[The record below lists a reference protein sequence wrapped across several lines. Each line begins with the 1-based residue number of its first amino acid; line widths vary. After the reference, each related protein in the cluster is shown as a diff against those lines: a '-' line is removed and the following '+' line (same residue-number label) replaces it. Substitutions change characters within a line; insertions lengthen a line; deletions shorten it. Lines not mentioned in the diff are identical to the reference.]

1 MRGLDDIYKRKRILE
16 TGGVLTIPFPVIGFR
31 GIYPGLEKEQII
43 LNSSYSKGSKTQF
56 TSWAFLYNTIDYVI
70 KYNKKQT
77 NEKNYMHFNLFYCN
91 WEESIERVEQR
102 FMSYLLFKYFKIRV
116 SPAKLRS
123 AGNHIIPEDV
133 LAKLE
138 SPQVK
143 EELDYWHNHVTYIT
157 ETNPTAIWKTLK
169 TFLCEHGKEERE
181 KYNVKYYEKNELT
194 GKDEI
199 REETRE
205 KVVGYTEDNPNS
217 INLIFIDH
225 ISCCTTERGMTLKQS
240 IDKIVDYCVGFRNT
254 YKVSTVIIQQQ
265 NTQGESAQN
274 IKINK
279 IRPSKEGLA
288 DSTYTGNYCNV
299 MFGLFSPIKYEIEN
313 YCGYQIKGGFGDNIR
328 FLECVLNRDG
338 AASAGELLPLFFDG
352 AISWYHELPSWRDIE
367 SKEMLN
373 KWYALAKKYQSE
385 KKVKIP
391 EQRLQ
396 MDIDFLN
403 EML

>member
-1 MRGLDDIYKRKRILE
+1 
-16 TGGVLTIPFPVIGFR
+16 
-31 GIYPGLEKEQII
+31 
-43 LNSSYSKGSKTQF
+43 
-56 TSWAFLYNTIDYVI
+56 
-70 KYNKKQT
+70 
-77 NEKNYMHFNLFYCN
+77 
-91 WEESIERVEQR
+91 
-102 FMSYLLFKYFKIRV
+102 
-116 SPAKLRS
+116 
-123 AGNHIIPEDV
+123 
-133 LAKLE
+133 
-138 SPQVK
+138 
-143 EELDYWHNHVTYIT
+143 
-157 ETNPTAIWKTLK
+157 
-169 TFLCEHGKEERE
+169 
-181 KYNVKYYEKNELT
+181 
-194 GKDEI
+194 
-199 REETRE
+199 
-205 KVVGYTEDNPNS
+205 
-217 INLIFIDH
+217 
-225 ISCCTTERGMTLKQS
+225 MTLKQS